1 MDKTFFEELM
11 SHAWSRSRFSGLSV
25 YEGHID
31 DCVGYDKD
39 KLKAREMKWNI
50 ADEAIENFLKF
61 HKEQQSSKIVKTAEP
76 IEIVTSGTPSFIHVL
91 DKYLNMKTGKMDR
104 PRRNVLWEKNSE
116 NCIPWHCSVL

>member
-1 MDKTFFEELM
+1 MLPNVGFFLDFSNGFDRTGFSLLDPSEVDKTFFEELM

-50 ADEAIENFLKF
+50 DDEAIVNFLKF
-61 HKEQQSSKIVKTAEP
+61 HKEQQSSKLV
-76 IEIVTSGTPSFIHVL
+76 
-91 DKYLNMKTGKMDR
+91 R
-104 PRRNVLWEKNSE
+104 W
-116 NCIPWHCSVL
+116 